1 MDSLACCDMLVGWVF
16 INVIDVRQ
24 LGPSLKHVLL
34 HALIEYDL
42 KKVAIVSQQD
52 FLYKKTYLP
61 SCCYEAHNLKK
72 EQTIILT

>member
-1 MDSLACCDMLVGWVF
+1 MRIRELFWIALLVVICWLVGWVF

-52 FLYKKTYLP
+52 FLYKK
-61 SCCYEAHNLKK
+61 NLSS
-72 EQTIILT
+72 QLLL

>member
-1 MDSLACCDMLVGWVF
+1 MRIRELFLLDSLACCDMLVGWVF

-52 FLYKKTYLP
+52 FLYKK
-61 SCCYEAHNLKK
+61 NLSS
-72 EQTIILT
+72 QLLL

>member
-52 FLYKKTYLP
+52 FLFP

>member
-1 MDSLACCDMLVGWVF
+1 MLVGWVF

-52 FLYKKTYLP
+52 FLYKKKP
-61 SCCYEAHNLKK
+61 IFPVVVMKH
-72 EQTIILT
+72 TISKRNKPLS